1 MSFQIHKT
9 EYVRFADV
17 SEKVIT
23 SSGNGGNGSY
33 TPTIDLESS
42 GSGGNIDTIN
52 LSNYVENGNFVTIN
66 GNFVMTYP
74 TGVQKFTIFISP
86 PANFPIVENLTDPP
100 SGSVLLVGGN
110 GNNSSP
116 FCQSIS
122 WVSRSSTEISHP
134 NTFQILVETGLNT
147 QSGQDLN
154 SLNYTITYKK

>member
-23 SSGNGGNGSY
+23 SSGNGSY
-33 TPTIDLESS
+33 TPTIEFESS

-66 GNFVMTYP
+66 GNFLMTYP
-74 TGVQKFTIFISP
+74 TGVQTFTIFISP
-86 PANFPIVENLTDPP
+86 PTNFPIVENLTSTP
-100 SGSVLLVGGN
+100 SGSVLLLGGN
-110 GNNSSP
+110 GKNSSP

-122 WVSRSSTEISHP
+122 WVSRSSTEFFNP
-134 NTFQILVETGLNT
+134 NRFQILVETGLNT
-147 QSGQDLN
+147 QSGQSSN